1 MKDFPASRI
10 VQRDCKPVY
19 EEMPGLNGVVR
30 GVTKFEKLPANAK
43 KYIKRLEQLVG
54 AKIDLVSLGRKR
66 EETIPAGKKVKLF

>member
-1 MKDFPASRI
+1 
-10 VQRDCKPVY
+10 
-19 EEMPGLNGVVR
+19 MPGLGGVVR
-30 GVTKFEKLPANAK
+30 GVKKFEKLPANAK